1 MVKLEG
7 QTTTSTTT
15 TTTAKKKK
23 RTAKETVV
31 NDDGTLTLVMEKKG
45 QRYPTESAGSGDYVF
60 YDTLYKENPDSVM
73 ALVWCIEHGVF
84 SNEVAKELHSKYLKA
99 KEIYIRRNKTGS
111 RVGGSSSSSSSSNGG
126 KKKRKLKQVRELSGS
141 AGMSV
146 GGTEGIG
153 TMTF

>member
-45 QRYPTESAGSGDYVF
+45 QRYPTESPGSGDYVF

-111 RVGGSSSSSSSSNGG
+111 RVGGSSSSSSKISRSG
-126 KKKRKLKQVRELSGS
+126 KSPTCK
-141 AGMSV
+141 SV
-146 GGTEGIG
+146 GLTNAAHLSPASKYCLPL
-153 TMTF
+153 